1 MSDRLA
7 TEVILIAGRSGVGK
21 STTAYEVSRQLAAS
35 HVRHAL
41 IEGDNLDQA
50 YPAPWR
56 QGIPLAERNLAAM
69 WLNYQEL
76 GYSKLI
82 YTNTVSV
89 LEIATLSAALGGE
102 VTAVG
107 ILLTSSDETTRDRL
121 AAREI
126 GSGLEDHIRRSH
138 IAARR
143 LDEEASAQVY
153 RMSTDARS
161 IPSIASEILV
171 LAGWGDPTAVT

>member
-7 TEVILIAGRSGVGK
+7 TKVIFIAGRSGVGK
-21 STTAYEVSRQLAAS
+21 STVAFEASHQLAAS

-56 QGIPLAERNLAAM
+56 QGISLADRNLAAM
-69 WLNYQEL
+69 WHNYQEL
-76 GYSKLI
+76 GYSNLI

-89 LEIATLSAALGGE
+89 LEMATLSAALGGE

-107 ILLTSSDETTRDRL
+107 ILLTSSDEATRERL

-126 GSGLEDHIRRSH
+126 GSGLAEHVRRSY

-143 LDEEASAQVY
+143 LEQQAPVQVH
-153 RMSTDARS
+153 RVSTDQRS
-161 IPSIASEILV
+161 IQSIASEIIA
-171 LAGWGDPTAVT
+171 LAGWGAQTGTQ

>member
-1 MSDRLA
+1 VSDRLA

-69 WLNYQEL
+69 WLNYREL

-89 LEIATLSAALGGE
+89 LEIATLRDSPTETPNVTWSAGQALPGRGDSGC
-102 VTAVG
+102 VG
-107 ILLTSSDETTRDRL
+107 YLTSGGDEVEPSELRAKGAVTPVRADHGLQGRL
-121 AAREI
+121 RCA
-126 GSGLEDHIRRSH
+126 GLPLE
-138 IAARR
+138 
-143 LDEEASAQVY
+143 L
-153 RMSTDARS
+153 
-161 IPSIASEILV
+161 
-171 LAGWGDPTAVT
+171 GDPFTDGVGTC